1 MREEFGES
9 RLFLLRT
16 EGPGYLIHHSG
27 NLRGMSAHL
36 VHYGGYR
43 PDEDSGIPEIIA
55 RSKIAFGGLP
65 VRLLSEFIDFHDIA
79 LLFRGRAD
87 VAVAGLRPVRMD
99 SYCDY

>member
-1 MREEFGES
+1 
-9 RLFLLRT
+9 
-16 EGPGYLIHHSG
+16 
-27 NLRGMSAHL
+27 MSPHL

-65 VRLLSEFIDFHDIA
+65 VRFLSKLIDFHNIA

-87 VAVAGLRPVRMD
+87 VAVACLRPVRMD
-99 SYCDY
+99 AYRDYGRG